1 MSLVWLIYLASIVE
15 GISGLFAFLSI
26 VGGIICLALVAVLCH
41 LLAENEPGEEIRT
54 ASVLLKK
61 FSVFTLIVAVMANLI
76 PSERQVYLMT
86 AAYVGTTTIQN
97 IQESPEF
104 QKARTILQHKM
115 DEYIKENGLDK
126 KSESNGKE

>member
-1 MSLVWLIYLASIVE
+1 
-15 GISGLFAFLSI
+15 
-26 VGGIICLALVAVLCH
+26 
-41 LLAENEPGEEIRT
+41 
-54 ASVLLKK
+54 
-61 FSVFTLIVAVMANLI
+61 MANLI

-115 DEYIKENGLDK
+115 DEYISENGLDK
-126 KSESNGKE
+126 KSESNGKD

>member
-1 MSLVWLIYLASIVE
+1 MVNIFGFYCRRHQRVIC
-15 GISGLFAFLSI
+15 IF
-26 VGGIICLALVAVLCH
+26 VGGIICLTIIAVICH
-41 LLAENEPGEEIRT
+41 LLAEDEPETTIRKAT
-54 ASVLLKK
+54 ALLKR
-61 FSVFTLIVAVMANLI
+61 FSAVTLIVAVMANLI

-115 DEYIKENGLDK
+115 DEYISENGLDK
-126 KSESNGKE
+126 KSESNGKD